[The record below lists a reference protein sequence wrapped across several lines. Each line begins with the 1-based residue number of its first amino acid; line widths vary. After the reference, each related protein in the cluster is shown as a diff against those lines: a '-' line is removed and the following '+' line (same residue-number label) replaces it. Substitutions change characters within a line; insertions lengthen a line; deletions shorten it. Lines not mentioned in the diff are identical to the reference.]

1 MLTVEKLLEK
11 LSITNS
17 WLGLRPERVHS
28 MRCLLTEVQEIGDTA
43 GLDFMQK
50 LFSRFRFLT
59 SDDFDSRIYE
69 MAEYINATFDLST
82 TIICA
87 ATADHEKDSGQKVL
101 YDLCSA
107 LGLLGHTKIHT
118 VNRYDH
124 IQKSKFIPIDI
135 ILIDEFIGTGRSF
148 RGRVRTMR
156 AQYSAKNLI
165 PPKIHGLAIAGM
177 THGLN
182 EIAHDFESLG
192 VCLSFIK
199 GIQSM
204 APRHSIAE
212 EYAMMARFENYLC
225 NNIAGYE
232 LPRLGDGACEAL
244 YSRTLGNC
252 PNSVFPIF
260 WWSQSL
266 TGINRKPLFS
276 RVL

>member
-1 MLTVEKLLEK
+1 MLTVEKLLEQI
-11 LSITNS
+11 SIGNS
-17 WLGLRPERVHS
+17 WLGLRPERIHS
-28 MRCLLTEVQEIGDTA
+28 MRCLLTEVEEIGESA
-43 GLDFMQK
+43 GLDFLQK
-50 LFSRFRFLT
+50 LIGRFIFLT

-69 MAEYINATFDLST
+69 MAEYINVTFDLST

-87 ATADHEKDSGQKVL
+87 ATANHEKDSGQKVL

-107 LGLLGHTKIHT
+107 LGLFGHTKIHT

-124 IQKSKFIPIDI
+124 VQKPKFVPTDI

-148 RGRVRTMR
+148 LGRVRAMR
-156 AQYSAKNLI
+156 AQYAAKNLI
-165 PPKIHGLAIAGM
+165 IPKMHGLAIAGM
-177 THGLN
+177 THGLK

-192 VCLSFIK
+192 VCLSFTK
-199 GIQSM
+199 GIQGM
-204 APRHSIAE
+204 APRNSLSE
-212 EYAMMARFENYLC
+212 EYAMMARFENHLC
-225 NNIAGYE
+225 SNIAGYG

-244 YSRTLGNC
+244 YSRSLGNC

-260 WWSQSL
+260 WWPQSL